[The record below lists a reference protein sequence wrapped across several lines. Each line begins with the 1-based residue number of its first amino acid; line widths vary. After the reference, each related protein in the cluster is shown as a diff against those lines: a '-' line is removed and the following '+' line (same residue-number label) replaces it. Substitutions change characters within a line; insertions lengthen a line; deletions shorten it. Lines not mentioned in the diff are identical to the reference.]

1 MSDPLSEEMFSLCDS
16 FYGPLVMQCG
26 KDKRDDSRE
35 VPANDENKQDISCR
49 SHWTV
54 VRIVTR
60 DVLEG
65 ILYKEKFCLQR
76 MLSLTLLGYSRDRGL
91 IAKEVEQ

>member
-1 MSDPLSEEMFSLCDS
+1 MRF
-16 FYGPLVMQCG
+16 
-26 KDKRDDSRE
+26 
-35 VPANDENKQDISCR
+35 
-49 SHWTV
+49 
-54 VRIVTR
+54 VTR